1 MINFGVFLCI
11 LGHVTT
17 DQAGSTIARWCLDRK
32 SHTGQWASIYSKLR
46 RFSDVF
52 RFLQLQDWDVNLQR
66 HPCDTKCTVSHFM
79 SGFSARAISLCRPE
93 TLILR
98 RSFYNPPR
106 LQPWCQR
113 SILVW
118 ILSHWNIEGH
128 LGLKSV
134 VVSVVSAAKREHAD
148 NPTMGAEKLFCL
160 RSLETPMHQI
170 TSETVLNVG
179 HFMANGIPRPSAGC
193 NFSPNQFRLIIPPEA
208 EKSAQANNYAWCHFG
223 QIHPQDISKMKS
235 LKKKSGTGSFAR
247 FTPNYAWITP
257 SFAWVFFSRKNGKM
271 QNAVPF
277 SCRLKVSPELGIS
290 PAGCFSLP
298 WRSKTIGFV
307 WSLKTTTLCR

>member
-1 MINFGVFLCI
+1 MAFRWVSMYSNLWAKGYEMAWSTLVFSSVFWDTWRPI
-11 LGHVTT
+11 RLG
-17 DQAGSTIARWCLDRK
+17 APIARWCLDRR

-79 SGFSARAISLCRPE
+79 SGFLLVQFPFVSLE

-113 SILVW
+113 SIFVW

-170 TSETVLNVG
+170 TSETVLNVW

-235 LKKKSGTGSFAR
+235 LKKKVVREVSPDSHL
-247 FTPNYAWITP
+247 ITP
-257 SFAWVFFSRKNGKM
+257 ELH
-271 QNAVPF
+271 Q
-277 SCRLKVSPELGIS
+277 VSPEFFFLEKMGKCKMQFHF
-290 PAGCFSLP
+290 P
-298 WRSKTIGFV
+298 V
-307 WSLKTTTLCR
+307 V